1 MDKDSVM
8 VSLSVT
14 KIDETSP
21 LKPELAPD
29 PLGGSRPGPDNRGG
43 TGAAKLEEGRD
54 EYAVD
59 QVQPE
64 EEDGIQSESESFAF

>member
-1 MDKDSVM
+1 MDKDLVM

-29 PLGGSRPGPDNRGG
+29 PLGGSGPGPDNRGG

-64 EEDGIQSESESFAF
+64 EEDGIDESMEVA